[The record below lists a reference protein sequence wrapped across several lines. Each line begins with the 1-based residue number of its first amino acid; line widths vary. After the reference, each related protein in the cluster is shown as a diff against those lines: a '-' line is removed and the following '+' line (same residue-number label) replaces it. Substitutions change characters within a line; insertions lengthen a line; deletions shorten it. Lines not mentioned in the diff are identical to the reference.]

1 MSNSQTPATPIIE
14 ASGVEFAYG
23 AFPVLRGIDLTVAPG
38 EVTAFTGENGC
49 GKSTLLKILIGQNL
63 PTSGSVRLFGEETFA
78 ESGSVAHGRLRGIG
92 YVPQTNVVNK
102 ISFPI
107 TSRELVVQGL
117 ARDFGF
123 VKIPRRRHYERADE
137 LLDHMGLGEFA
148 RVPFGELSG
157 GLQQRVLIARALVDD
172 PRLVVLDEPTVGVDK
187 QSLSGFLQQ
196 LESLRDEKG
205 LTIVMVSHEL
215 ETVTNHMQVD
225 SVYVMKEGLLCHA

>member
-1 MSNSQTPATPIIE
+1 MSNSETPATPIIE
-14 ASGVEFAYG
+14 AIGVEFAYG
-23 AFPVLRGIDLTVAPG
+23 AFPVLCGIDLKVAPG
-38 EVTAFTGENGC
+38 EVTAFTGDNGC
-49 GKSTLLKILIGQNL
+49 GKSTLLKILIGQNQ
-63 PTSGSVRLFGEETFA
+63 PTAGSVRLFGEEIG
-78 ESGSVAHGRLRGIG
+78 SGTVNTPQDRLRGIG

-123 VKIPRRRHYERADE
+123 VKIPRRRHYEVADE

-157 GLQQRVLIARALVDD
+157 GLQQRVLIARALVDN

-187 QSLSGFLQQ
+187 QSLAGFLQQ

-225 SVYVMKEGLLCHA
+225 SVYAMKEGLLCHA

>member
-1 MSNSQTPATPIIE
+1 MSISETSAGPVIE
-14 ASGVEFAYG
+14 ARGVEFAYG
-23 AFPVLRGIDLTVAPG
+23 AFPVLRGVDLTVAPG
-38 EVTAFTGENGC
+38 EVAAFTGENGC
-49 GKSTLLKILIGQNL
+49 GKSTLLKILIGQNR
-63 PTSGSVRLFGEETFA
+63 PTAGDVRLFGEETFA
-78 ESGSVAHGRLRGIG
+78 GTGAPNRRSLSGIG

-137 LLDHMGLGEFA
+137 LLDHMGLGEYA

-172 PRLVVLDEPTVGVDK
+172 PGLLVLDEPTVGVDK
-187 QSLSGFLQQ
+187 QSLAGFLRQ
-196 LESLRDEKG
+196 LQSLRDENG

-215 ETVTNHMQVD
+215 ETVTGHMNVD
-225 SVYVMKEGLLCHA
+225 SVYVMEEGLLRHV

>member
-1 MSNSQTPATPIIE
+1 MSISEAPAPIIE
-14 ASGVEFAYG
+14 ARGVEFAYG
-23 AFPVLRGIDLTVAPG
+23 AFPVLCGVDLTVVPG
-38 EVTAFTGENGC
+38 EVAAFTGDNGC
-49 GKSTLLKILIGQNL
+49 GKSTLLKILIGQNR
-63 PTSGSVRLFGEETFA
+63 PTGGSVRLFGEETFTG
-78 ESGSVAHGRLRGIG
+78 SGAVASGRLRGIG

-123 VKIPRRRHYERADE
+123 VKVPRRRHYEHADE

-148 RVPFGELSG
+148 PVPFGELSG
-157 GLQQRVLIARALVDD
+157 GLQQRVLIARALIDD

-187 QSLSGFLQQ
+187 RSLAGFLHQ
-196 LESLRDEKG
+196 LDRLREEKG

-215 ETVTNHMQVD
+215 ETVTSHMQVD